1 MTLRPLAAFAGIFA
15 LTALGLAFAQETP
28 PAPFEPAMEVR
39 DDAGPPR
46 SLYPA
51 RAMTRGVG
59 GRVVLCCRP
68 NEARNLSC
76 AVARE
81 LPEDEGFGRVA
92 RSLFNRR
99 MRLTEASY
107 AAYQSAIPGQAFPAT
122 WRFELTGIAE
132 APDWPE
138 GFTTEGMCAGQ

>member
-1 MTLRPLAAFAGIFA
+1 MTMRPLAAFAGIFA

-28 PAPFEPAMEVR
+28 PAPFEPVMEVR
-39 DDAGPPR
+39 DDAQPLR
-46 SLYPA
+46 TLYPQ
-51 RAMTRGVG
+51 RALDRGVG

-68 NEARNLSC
+68 DEARNLSC
-76 AVARE
+76 TVARE
-81 LPEDEGFGRVA
+81 LPEGAAFGRVA
-92 RSLFNRR
+92 VSIFERR